1 MAKTKRLLPPLPVSP
16 QYWLIISL
24 TVAAI
29 PHFIYQPFWV
39 FGLFAVMMAWRVGHL
54 SQGWPLPEKSRW
66 LKLLHG
72 LGAIFTIG
80 LIVQSYEMTIG
91 RDAGVAL
98 LTVMLAFKVV
108 ELKTPRDF
116 YLSSF
121 LGFFLVITNFFYT
134 QSIAVVLLMFVA
146 VIVITASLISLNQS
160 TLSIKQK
167 LTLSSTMLV
176 QALPMM
182 LILFVLFPR
191 IPGPIWGLPNDATT
205 AIDTLPDGMTLGDSS
220 GISGI
225 SGEMTV
231 GRISQLIQSDAIAFR
246 VAFEDNRYPAQRDL
260 YWRGPVLWQTDGTQW
275 QALPQEAFTEA
286 RMQLQVQGTPFHYT
300 STLEP
305 HRRNW
310 LFALDFPQ
318 ADQQANNLQMQADGV
333 LTHQDK
339 LTSRTQVRLTSY
351 SHYQLNPQQDA
362 LLEAGLQLPA
372 KKHPQARQL
381 ALELRQ
387 QAADEQDYV
396 DKVLQH
402 FNQDPFRYTLTP
414 PALYGDTVDQFL
426 FESQS
431 GFCEHYAA
439 SFTVLMRAAGIPAR
453 VVTGYL
459 GGEVNPISNLL
470 VVRQRDAH
478 AWAEVWLAN
487 HGWVRV
493 DPTAA
498 VASERVDQGIS
509 QLLPA
514 NRRAPAMLLGNQRL
528 LESWQALKN
537 NWEAIN
543 STWDLW
549 VVAYGPDRQMQLLR
563 LLGMNDP
570 NWQKMIVWLSLAI
583 AAIFLAIAL
592 LMLWQRPLQDKQQRY
607 YQLFCRRLQRL
618 GVDRQPAEGPQ
629 DFARRAA
636 AHCPQYQQR
645 ILTITDQYMR
655 LRYRNDTAL
664 EQEFIQQVKQ
674 FRTSR

>member
-1 MAKTKRLLPPLPVSP
+1 MSRNKLAVKPLPVSV
-16 QYWLIISL
+16 QSWLILSL

-39 FGLFAVMMAWRVGHL
+39 FLLFVMMMAWRVGHL
-54 SQGWPLPEKSRW
+54 FYQWPLPEKSW
-66 LKLLHG
+66 LLKGLHIF
-72 LGAIFTIG
+72 GAIITIG
-80 LIVQSYEMTIG
+80 LIVNSYGMTIG

-98 LTVMLAFKVV
+98 LTIMLAFKVV
-108 ELKTPRDF
+108 EIKTPRDF

-134 QSIAVVLLMFVA
+134 QSIAVVLLMFLA
-146 VIVITASLISLNQS
+146 VILITGSLISINQT
-160 TLSIKQK
+160 TLSTKKK

-182 LILFVLFPR
+182 VILFVLFPR
-191 IPGPIWGLPNDATT
+191 IPGPIWGLPNDAITV
-205 AIDTLPDGMTLGDSS
+205 IDTMPDGMTLGDGTAST
-220 GISGI
+220 GI
-225 SGEMTV
+225 SGEMNV

-246 VAFEDNRYPAQRDL
+246 VAFEGNRYPAQRDL

-275 QALPQEAFTEA
+275 QALPETAFTETA
-286 RMQLQVQGTPFHYT
+286 LQLTFQGAPYQYT
-300 STLEP
+300 TTLEP
-305 HRRNW
+305 HRRQW
-310 LFALDFPQ
+310 LFALDFPMPNDTVNTIQ
-318 ADQQANNLQMQADGV
+318 LQADGV

-339 LTSRTQVRLTSY
+339 LTSRTQVNLTSY
-351 SHYQLNPQQDA
+351 SRYQLNPQHDA
-362 LLEAGLQLPA
+362 LLESGLQLPA
-372 KKHPQARQL
+372 DKHPRARQL
-381 ALELRQ
+381 ALQLRQ
-387 QAADEQDYV
+387 QATDEQDYV

-402 FNQDPFRYTLTP
+402 FNQDPFRYTLMP
-414 PALYGDTVDQFL
+414 QALYGDTVDQFL

-459 GGEVNPISNLL
+459 GGEVNPVSNLM

-487 HGWVRV
+487 QGWVRV

-498 VASERVDQGIS
+498 VASERVEQGIG

-514 NRRAPAMLLGNQRL
+514 NRRGPAMLSGNQQL
-528 LESWQALKN
+528 LETWQALKN

-549 VVAYGPDRQMQLLR
+549 VVAYGPEKQTELLT
-563 LLGMNDP
+563 LLGMKDP

-583 AAIFLAIAL
+583 TAVFLAIAL
-592 LMLWQRPLQDKQQRY
+592 LMLWQRPLLDKQQRY
-607 YQLFCRRLQRL
+607 YALFCRRLARL
-618 GVDRQPAEGPQ
+618 GVDRKSSEGPQ
-629 DFARRAA
+629 DFAQRAA
-636 AHCPQYQQR
+636 AQCPQYQQA
-645 ILTITDQYMR
+645 IFTITDAYLR
-655 LRYRNDTAL
+655 LRYRSDLGL
-664 EQEFIQQVKQ
+664 EQDFIQQVKR
-674 FRTSR
+674 FRVKR